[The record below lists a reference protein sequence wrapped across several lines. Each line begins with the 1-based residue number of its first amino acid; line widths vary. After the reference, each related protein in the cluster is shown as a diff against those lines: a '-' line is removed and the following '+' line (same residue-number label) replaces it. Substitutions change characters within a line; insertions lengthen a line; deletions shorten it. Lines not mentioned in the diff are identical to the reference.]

1 MASPVVD
8 SGLTYD
14 IHAAREVLRR
24 LELTITRKL
33 DGLLQGDYRGL
44 VPGHGSEPGEAR
56 AYVPGDDVRRIDW
69 NVTARTQ
76 TPHVRV
82 TIADRELETW
92 ILIDQSPSLDFG
104 TTRMEK
110 RDLALAATAAVGFLT
125 AKVGNRLGAVIVDG
139 HSITQIPARQGRAHL
154 MGVLHRVQQAP
165 RRGTVEGTSTG
176 GANTDLAAGIRR
188 LAGPGH
194 RRGLAVV
201 VSDLLGPQTWQTE
214 LRRLS
219 LLHDALVVE
228 VIDPR
233 ELDLPDVG
241 LLTLVDPESGQV
253 REVNT
258 RDRKLRQRYA
268 EAARAQREQN
278 ARAIRE
284 CGADHLVL
292 RTDTDWLLDIVRFVA
307 LRRKRLEVT
316 PAR

>member
-1 MASPVVD
+1 MTDA
-8 SGLTYD
+8 GLTYD
-14 IHAAREVLRR
+14 IHAARELLRR
-24 LELTITRKL
+24 LELAITRRL

-56 AYVPGDDVRRIDW
+56 PYTPGDDVRRIDW

-92 ILIDQSPSLDFG
+92 ILVDQSPSLDFG
-104 TTRMEK
+104 TTKMEK
-110 RDLALAATAAVGFLT
+110 RDLALAATAAIGFLT

-139 HSITQIPARQGRAHL
+139 HSIAQLPARQGRAHL
-154 MGVLHRVQQAP
+154 MGVLHRVQTAP
-165 RRGTVEGTSTG
+165 RRGAVARSDV
-176 GANTDLAAGIRR
+176 AADLTAGIRR
-188 LAGPGH
+188 LSGPGH

-201 VSDLLGPQTWQTE
+201 VSDLLGPQTWQSE

-219 LLHDALVVE
+219 VLHDALVVE
-228 VIDPR
+228 IVDPR
-233 ELDLPDVG
+233 ELELPDVG

-278 ARAIRE
+278 ARAVRE

-292 RTDTDWLLDIVRFVA
+292 RTDADWLLEIVRFVA

>member
-1 MASPVVD
+1 MTD
-8 SGLTYD
+8 GGLTYD
-14 IHAAREVLRR
+14 IHAAREMLRR
-24 LELTITRKL
+24 LELAITRRL

-56 AYVPGDDVRRIDW
+56 PYVAGDDVRRIDW

-76 TPHVRV
+76 AAHVRV

-92 ILIDQSPSLDFG
+92 ILVDQSPSLDFG
-104 TTRMEK
+104 TARMEK

-139 HSITQIPARQGRAHL
+139 HTVTQLPARQGRTHL

-165 RRGTVEGTSTG
+165 RRAAV
-176 GANTDLAAGIRR
+176 GARDSGVDLAAGIRR

-201 VSDLLGPQTWQTE
+201 ISDLLGPQTWQSE

-219 LLHDALVVE
+219 VLHDALVIE
-228 VIDPR
+228 ILDPR

-241 LLTLVDPESGQV
+241 LLTLVDPESGHV

-268 EAARAQREQN
+268 DAAREQREQN
-278 ARAIRE
+278 ARNVRE
-284 CGADHLVL
+284 SGADHLVL
-292 RTDTDWLLDIVRFVA
+292 RTDSDWLLDIVRFVA

>member
-1 MASPVVD
+1 MTDA
-8 SGLTYD
+8 GLTYD
-14 IHAAREVLRR
+14 IHAARETLRR
-24 LELTITRKL
+24 LELAITRRL

-56 AYVPGDDVRRIDW
+56 PYVAGDDVRRIDW

-76 TPHVRV
+76 APHVRV

-92 ILIDQSPSLDFG
+92 ILVDQSPSLDFG
-104 TTRMEK
+104 TAKMEK
-110 RDLALAATAAVGFLT
+110 RDLALAATAAIGFLT
-125 AKVGNRLGAVIVDG
+125 AKVGNRFGVVIVDG
-139 HSITQIPARQGRAHL
+139 QSVMQLPARQGRAHL
-154 MGVLHRVQQAP
+154 MGVLHRVQHAP
-165 RRGTVEGTSTG
+165 RRETVDASG
-176 GANTDLAAGIRR
+176 GADLAAGIRR

-201 VSDLLGPQTWQTE
+201 VSDLLGPPTWESE

-219 LLHDALVVE
+219 VLHDSLVIE
-228 VIDPR
+228 ILDPR

-268 EAARAQREQN
+268 DAAREQRAEN
-278 ARAIRE
+278 ARRVRE
-284 CGADHLVL
+284 SGADHLVL
-292 RTDTDWLLDIVRFVA
+292 RTDSDWLLDIVRFVA